1 MVQEEPEEEVTEGFD
16 PAEEI
21 LRSWR
26 NRERRSIPPT
36 NREGWLSPRK
46 TPYLGLVRRSI
57 TSWADTWEHPI
68 DDSSPTRETQEITDQ
83 LADAFQGISKVP
95 EQVDDGIY

>member
-1 MVQEEPEEEVTEGFD
+1 
-16 PAEEI
+16 
-21 LRSWR
+21 
-26 NRERRSIPPT
+26 
-36 NREGWLSPRK
+36 
-46 TPYLGLVRRSI
+46 VRRSI

-95 EQVDDGIY
+95 EQVDDGIHASGIAAITPNDNLS